1 MSGMSKEF
9 LEIRKAFVDSP
20 NNCANINWETFFA
33 ANDPG
38 NIWSANQ
45 DPDTH
50 VKWFLKHY
58 NFPTCYQNNITV
70 LDSGCGEGKNI
81 RLLEQ
86 FDNVYGSDIS
96 QTAINNAQK
105 EYPNVNFSAQDAADL
120 NFTNEMFDVIIDA
133 GCLHCNHPMQH
144 QKIINQYHRILRPT
158 GKLFF
163 RLFHVPD
170 EYQNDNTIPIFYF
183 DLGDDQFMSGVKGKI
198 PVYGLN
204 HALIK
209 KLIDGLF
216 NPDEVLWDTSYDS
229 NGVHYIYFS
238 KINT

>member
-144 QKIINQYHRILRPT
+144 QKIINQYHRLLKPT

-183 DLGDDQFMSGVKGKI
+183 DLGDDQFMTGVKGKI

>member
-1 MSGMSKEF
+1 MSEMSKEF
-9 LEIRKAFVDSP
+9 LEIRKEFVDSP
-20 NNCANINWETFFA
+20 SNCANINWETFFA

-45 DPDTH
+45 DPDVH

-183 DLGDDQFMSGVKGKI
+183 DLGDDQFITGVKGKI

-216 NPDEVLWDTSYDS
+216 NPDEVLWDTSYDT

>member
-1 MSGMSKEF
+1 MSGMSREF
-9 LEIRKAFVDSP
+9 LEIRKTFVDSP
-20 NNCANINWETFFA
+20 SNCANTNWERFFA
-33 ANDPG
+33 GKDPG
-38 NIWSANQ
+38 NIWSYNQ
-45 DPDTH
+45 EPDAH

-58 NFPTCYQNNITV
+58 NFSKDITI

-86 FDNVYGSDIS
+86 FDNVYGVDIS
-96 QTAINNAQK
+96 QTAIDNAQK
-105 EYPNVNFSAQDAADL
+105 KFPDVIFSAQDAAYLD
-120 NFTNEMFDVIIDA
+120 FTNEMFDVIIDV

-144 QKIINQYHRILRPT
+144 QKIIDQYYRILKPN

-163 RLFHVPD
+163 RLFHVPN
-170 EYQNDNTIPIFYF
+170 EYNDDNTSPIFYF

-204 HALIK
+204 HKLIK

-216 NPDEVLWDTSYDS
+216 NPDEVLWDTSHDKD
-229 NGVHYIYFS
+229 GVHYIYFS

>member
-1 MSGMSKEF
+1 MGMSKEF
-9 LEIRKAFVDSP
+9 FEIRKTFVDSP
-20 NNCANINWETFFA
+20 SNCANTNWERFFA
-33 ANDPG
+33 GKDPG
-38 NIWSANQ
+38 NLWSHTQ
-45 DPDTH
+45 EPDAH

-58 NFPTCYQNNITV
+58 NFSKDITV

-86 FDNVYGSDIS
+86 FDNVYGVDVS
-96 QTAINNAQK
+96 QTAIDNAQK
-105 EYPNVNFSAQDAADL
+105 EFPNAIFSAQDVAYL
-120 NFTNEMFDVIIDA
+120 NFTSEMFDVIIDA

-144 QKIINQYHRILRPT
+144 QKIINQYHRILKPS

-163 RLFHVPD
+163 RLFHVSD

-183 DLGDDQFMSGVKGKI
+183 DLGDDQFMSGTKGKI

-204 HALIK
+204 HKLIK

-216 NPDEVLWDTSYDS
+216 NPDEVLWDTSYDE

-238 KINT
+238 KINI

>member
-20 NNCANINWETFFA
+20 SNCANINWETFFA

-45 DPDTH
+45 DPDVH

-183 DLGDDQFMSGVKGKI
+183 DLGDDQFITGVKGKI

-216 NPDEVLWDTSYDS
+216 NPDEVLWDTSYDT

>member
-183 DLGDDQFMSGVKGKI
+183 DLGDDQFMTGVKGKI

>member
-1 MSGMSKEF
+1 MSEMSKEF
-9 LEIRKAFVDSP
+9 LEIRKEFVDSP
-20 NNCANINWETFFA
+20 SNCANINWETFFA

-45 DPDTH
+45 DPDVH

-183 DLGDDQFMSGVKGKI
+183 DLGDDQFITGVKGKI

>member
-1 MSGMSKEF
+1 MSEMSKEF

-20 NNCANINWETFFA
+20 SNCANINWETFFA

-45 DPDTH
+45 DPDVH

-183 DLGDDQFMSGVKGKI
+183 DLGDDQFITGVKGKI

>member
-1 MSGMSKEF
+1 MSEMSKEF

-20 NNCANINWETFFA
+20 SNCANINWETFFA

-45 DPDTH
+45 DPDVH

-183 DLGDDQFMSGVKGKI
+183 DLGDDQFMTGVKGKI

-216 NPDEVLWDTSYDS
+216 NPDEVLWDTSYDT

>member
-1 MSGMSKEF
+1 MSGMSREF
-9 LEIRKAFVDSP
+9 FEIRKTFVDSP
-20 NNCANINWETFFA
+20 SNCANTNWETFFA

-45 DPDTH
+45 DPDAH
-50 VKWFLKHY
+50 VKWFLEHY
-58 NFPTCYQNNITV
+58 NFPKDITV

-81 RLLEQ
+81 QLLEQ
-86 FDNVYGSDIS
+86 FDNVYGVDIS
-96 QTAINNAQK
+96 QTAVDNART
-105 EYPNVNFSAQDAADL
+105 EFPLVNYSAQDAADL
-120 NFTNEMFDVIIDA
+120 DFTNEMFDVIIDA

-144 QKIINQYHRILRPT
+144 QKIINQYHRILKPH

-183 DLGDDQFMSGVKGKI
+183 DLGEDQFMSGIIGKI

-204 HALIK
+204 HKLIK

-216 NPDEVLWDTSYDS
+216 NPDEVLWDTVYDS
-229 NGVHYIYFS
+229 NGVHYVYFS

>member
-1 MSGMSKEF
+1 MSEMSKEF

-20 NNCANINWETFFA
+20 SNCANINWETFFA

-45 DPDTH
+45 DPDVH

-183 DLGDDQFMSGVKGKI
+183 DLGDDQFMTGVKGKI

>member
-1 MSGMSKEF
+1 MSEMSKEF

-105 EYPNVNFSAQDAADL
+105 EYPNVNFSAQDAAYL

>member
-1 MSGMSKEF
+1 MSEMSKEF

-20 NNCANINWETFFA
+20 SNCANINWETFFA

-45 DPDTH
+45 DPDVH

-183 DLGDDQFMSGVKGKI
+183 DLGDDQFITGVKGKI

-216 NPDEVLWDTSYDS
+216 NPDEVLWDTSYDT

>member
-1 MSGMSKEF
+1 MSEMSKEF

-20 NNCANINWETFFA
+20 SNCANINWETFFA

-45 DPDTH
+45 DPDAH
-50 VKWFLKHY
+50 VKWFLEHY
-58 NFPTCYQNNITV
+58 NFPKDITV

-81 RLLEQ
+81 QLLEQ
-86 FDNVYGSDIS
+86 FDNVYGVDVS
-96 QTAINNAQK
+96 QTAVDNAQK
-105 EYPNVNFSAQDAADL
+105 TFPNAIFSAQDVADL
-120 NFTNEMFDVIIDA
+120 DFTNEMFDVIIDA

-144 QKIINQYHRILRPT
+144 QKIINQYHRILKPH

-183 DLGDDQFMSGVKGKI
+183 DLGEDQFMSGIIGKI

-204 HALIK
+204 HKLIK

-216 NPDEVLWDTSYDS
+216 NPDEVLWDTVYDS
-229 NGVHYIYFS
+229 NGVHYVYFS

>member
-1 MSGMSKEF
+1 MSKEF

-183 DLGDDQFMSGVKGKI
+183 DLGDDQFITGVKGKI